1 MTHRVYYILKSGV
14 GQVLNTDS
22 YFCEKSSRKN
32 GRVLKTMKKI
42 AVIND
47 LSGFGKCSLTA
58 AIPVIS
64 ALGLECCPMPTA
76 VLSNQTGSESFYC
89 DDFTDK
95 MDFFTSEWKK
105 LGVRFDG
112 ILTGFI
118 ASHRQAEKIFRFLDE
133 FQNDDTVFFCDPV
146 MADDGQIYDIY
157 DKAMCDAVTRLAK
170 RADIISPNLTELC
183 VLTGESYE
191 VLSSSDPDD
200 IAKAASSLLNDTLST
215 VIVTGIKKDDTVLNV
230 VADKSGFKTVSSKK
244 YGGSFSGTGDL
255 FAAAVAGLTVK
266 GEAPLCATEKAVEFL
281 EGAIRDSYEE
291 NTDRNFGVNFE
302 KYLGKLM

>member
-22 YFCEKSSRKN
+22 YFGKKSSRKN

-76 VLSNQTGSESFYC
+76 VLSNQTGFESFYC

-146 MADDGQIYDIY
+146 MADDGKFTIYT
-157 DKAMCDAVTRLAK
+157 TR
-170 RADIISPNLTELC
+170 
-183 VLTGESYE
+183 
-191 VLSSSDPDD
+191 
-200 IAKAASSLLNDTLST
+200 
-215 VIVTGIKKDDTVLNV
+215 
-230 VADKSGFKTVSSKK
+230 
-244 YGGSFSGTGDL
+244 
-255 FAAAVAGLTVK
+255 
-266 GEAPLCATEKAVEFL
+266 LCATP
-281 EGAIRDSYEE
+281 
-291 NTDRNFGVNFE
+291 
-302 KYLGKLM
+302 

>member
-1 MTHRVYYILKSGV
+1 
-14 GQVLNTDS
+14 
-22 YFCEKSSRKN
+22 
-32 GRVLKTMKKI
+32 MKKI

-76 VLSNQTGSESFYC
+76 ILSNQTGFESFYC

-95 MDFFTSEWKK
+95 LDFFTDEWKK

-133 FQNDDTVFFCDPV
+133 FQTDDTVFFCDPV
-146 MADDGQIYDIY
+146 MADDGEIYDTY
-157 DKAMCDAVTRLAK
+157 DKAMCDAVARLAK

-191 VLSSSDPDD
+191 ALSSSESDD

-215 VIVTGIKKDDTVLNV
+215 VIVTGIKKGDAVLNV
-230 VADKSGFKTVSSKK
+230 VADKSGYKTFSSKK

-266 GEAPLCATEKAVEFL
+266 GETPLCATIKAVEFL

>member
-22 YFCEKSSRKN
+22 YFGKKSSRKN

-76 VLSNQTGSESFYC
+76 VLSNQTGFESFYC

-118 ASHRQAEKIFRFLDE
+118 ASHRQAEKYFVFLTN
-133 FQNDDTVFFCDPV
+133 FKMTTPFFSVIPLWR
-146 MADDGQIYDIY
+146 MTEKFTIYT
-157 DKAMCDAVTRLAK
+157 TR
-170 RADIISPNLTELC
+170 
-183 VLTGESYE
+183 
-191 VLSSSDPDD
+191 
-200 IAKAASSLLNDTLST
+200 
-215 VIVTGIKKDDTVLNV
+215 
-230 VADKSGFKTVSSKK
+230 
-244 YGGSFSGTGDL
+244 
-255 FAAAVAGLTVK
+255 
-266 GEAPLCATEKAVEFL
+266 LCATP
-281 EGAIRDSYEE
+281 
-291 NTDRNFGVNFE
+291 
-302 KYLGKLM
+302 

>member
-1 MTHRVYYILKSGV
+1 
-14 GQVLNTDS
+14 
-22 YFCEKSSRKN
+22 
-32 GRVLKTMKKI
+32 MKKI

-76 VLSNQTGSESFYC
+76 VLSNQTGFESFYC

-146 MADDGQIYDIY
+146 MADDGKIYDIY

-191 VLSSSDPDD
+191 ALSSSESDD

-215 VIVTGIKKDDTVLNV
+215 VIVTGIKKTTP
-230 VADKSGFKTVSSKK
+230 F
-244 YGGSFSGTGDL
+244 
-255 FAAAVAGLTVK
+255 
-266 GEAPLCATEKAVEFL
+266 
-281 EGAIRDSYEE
+281 
-291 NTDRNFGVNFE
+291 
-302 KYLGKLM
+302 